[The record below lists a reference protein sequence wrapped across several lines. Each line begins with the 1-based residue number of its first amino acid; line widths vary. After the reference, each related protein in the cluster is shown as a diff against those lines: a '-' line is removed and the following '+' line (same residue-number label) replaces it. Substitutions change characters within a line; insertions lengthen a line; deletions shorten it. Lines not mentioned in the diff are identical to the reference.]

1 MIQTNMNETGGYLIL
16 MKKKI
21 TTLLITCAC
30 ALSVLGSATSAN
42 AATLRL
48 GSQSA
53 EVVEVQERLHSKGY
67 FTAGISGYYGNRTKA
82 AVKSFQRAYGLSV
95 DGIIGSNTKS
105 KLEAVAPINN
115 KVLRHLA
122 GIIQDEAGGESL
134 TGKIAVGAV
143 ILNRVQSNAFPDSI
157 TNVIFQ
163 KNQFTPAMD
172 GKLSSPTAA
181 SYEAARRAL
190 TGYDPSKGALYF
202 YNPTTASS
210 SWMKSRP
217 VTQRLG
223 NHVFTK

>member
-1 MIQTNMNETGGYLIL
+1 MN
-16 MKKKI
+16 MKKI
-21 TTLLITCAC
+21 PALLITCAC
-30 ALSVLGSATSAN
+30 ALSVLSASATAN

-53 EVVEVQERLHSKGY
+53 EVVEVQERLNSKGY
-67 FTAGISGYYGNRTKA
+67 FKAGISGYYGTQTKSS
-82 AVKSFQRAYGLSV
+82 VKSFQRAYGLGV
-95 DGIIGSNTKS
+95 DGVVGPKTKA
-105 KLEAVAPINN
+105 KLVAVAPINN
-115 KVLRHLA
+115 KVLKHLA

-143 ILNRVQSNAFPDSI
+143 ILNRVQNSAFPNSI

-163 KNQFTPAMD
+163 KNQFTPAQD
-172 GKLSSPTAA
+172 GKLSTPTAS

-202 YNPTTASS
+202 YNPKIASS